1 MRNAADV
8 PELQHDLA
16 ALGVDGVRHLL
27 PGGDL
32 LVVED
37 AGRPGVA
44 APFLGDVGRFRD
56 DEAGAGAL
64 AIVFDMHVLGHAVA
78 RRPAAGQRRHH
89 GPVREVERSEV
100 ETAGRTSCRPWV
112 CPDSGFAARR
122 VSRYQRPIWGAGSRC
137 SIPLFANAAFTER
150 RTLNYRHAFHAGNFA
165 DVVKHALLCR
175 LIEYLKRKD
184 KPFRVMDTH
193 AGRGR
198 YDLDADEAQRT
209 GEAEAGIE
217 AVRRS
222 EAWDDALLAP
232 YREAVEA
239 AGAELGPQS
248 YPGSPW
254 IARHLL
260 RRQDRLSAYELH
272 PVDAKALA
280 ETFAGDVQVK
290 TIELDG
296 WLALGAHL
304 PPKEKRGLV
313 LIDPPFEEV
322 GEFERIVARVG
333 DAWRRWPA
341 DLCDLVSDQATG
353 TVRGLPRG
361 AARERNAQHR
371 GRRLLPRAFQ
381 RGRTACR
388 HGICRRQSALH
399 LRGGG
404 LRHPRS
410 LVPVLGVADRGNC
423 GIIALVAECSG
434 CNITASDD
442 ASPAGAFLAIARIRR
457 MRSCLAAVSALVAA
471 SIAGPAAAAD
481 YVETAPAVIV
491 TTAKVPACDDARVM
505 AQVEDQFE
513 YGAPTR
519 SRPRL
524 RWSSSAAFSKRPTS
538 RWAATRRS
546 SAATAR
552 EPR

>member
-1 MRNAADV
+1 M
-8 PELQHDLA
+8 
-16 ALGVDGVRHLL
+16 
-27 PGGDL
+27 
-32 LVVED
+32 
-37 AGRPGVA
+37 
-44 APFLGDVGRFRD
+44 
-56 DEAGAGAL
+56 
-64 AIVFDMHVLGHAVA
+64 
-78 RRPAAGQRRHH
+78 
-89 GPVREVERSEV
+89 
-100 ETAGRTSCRPWV
+100 
-112 CPDSGFAARR
+112 
-122 VSRYQRPIWGAGSRC
+122 
-137 SIPLFANAAFTER
+137 
-150 RTLNYRHAFHAGNFA
+150 NYRHAFHAGNFA

-222 EAWDDALLAP
+222 EAWNDALLAP

-333 DAWRRWPA
+333 DAWRRWPG
-341 DLCDLVSDQATG
+341 G
-353 TVRGLPRG
+353 TYAIWYPIKRR
-361 AARERNAQHR
+361 AQYE
-371 GRRLLPRAFQ
+371 AFH
-381 RGRTACR
+381 A
-388 HGICRRQSALH
+388 ALH
-399 LRGGG
+399 ESGMRNIVVADFFREPFSADERLVGTGFAVVNPPFTFAAEACDI
-404 LRHPRS
+404 LEA

-423 GIIALVAECSG
+423 GIIALVAE
-434 CNITASDD
+434 
-442 ASPAGAFLAIARIRR
+442 
-457 MRSCLAAVSALVAA
+457 
-471 SIAGPAAAAD
+471 
-481 YVETAPAVIV
+481 
-491 TTAKVPACDDARVM
+491 
-505 AQVEDQFE
+505 
-513 YGAPTR
+513 
-519 SRPRL
+519 
-524 RWSSSAAFSKRPTS
+524 
-538 RWAATRRS
+538 
-546 SAATAR
+546 
-552 EPR
+552 